1 MSGRDDAHVQTKQPK
16 RSSFEIR
23 RDQRFKKRQS
33 QSFDMS
39 HLPSSSSMKDLSKS
53 ESEETPRPAMRTRA
67 QSHHAGM
74 QARTSMST
82 LRKTM
87 LDEAA
92 RMHDLEIEDRDKLGV
107 LLSEVV
113 TKMRDLD
120 LPIQYNAMRLVVH
133 QDGAWIEEDGGSDS
147 DNDGQSPKMRRRM
160 EADLKCEVRE
170 HCPCI
175 CCWDEEDD
183 GLPPFC
189 RNNEDFET
197 TLGIPCCKCLS
208 KNEEEPPVAW
218 WKLLNGHHRL
228 TNQNAACWLFGTIG
242 IRIFDRRRK
251 TFMAIAMWSTLLS
264 ITFTVYGIA
273 AFSTEANIVKATYW
287 VWIAVEN
294 TTDGTVSLGH
304 MGLNSM
310 LVESDPCTALECH
323 EENLLYAETGSW
335 NKQAGSVTDF
345 YRTEFKECR
354 ATMEGE
360 LFGLVLTCCAL
371 GFALLGASNRMRF
384 KADFH
389 IQKALGLVTDTIGAV
404 SLFIALVT
412 FWFTCYYTIPVED
425 NDLRIVTHLGPGY
438 YGYVVC
444 FFGAFMRAFF
454 HWLTP
459 TPKEWKKDSHVCS
472 GGCCGGL
479 NEMEIPED
487 IKEVLDHDEDGYIS
501 CGDVLYFL
509 SHLHEDVV
517 EEMFNFSDE
526 ARLRIGDGAF
536 SVPRIDINLPSI
548 SNHIGRGV
556 ANFRK
561 TMLPGSGRSPIDIG
575 DLEQGGAAEAK
586 GDDDI
591 DVDESD
597 LVASQRFPR
606 DSIWGRKAPSAD
618 ASPDRSPNRSPNIG
632 PTYATAPP
640 LLTIVGPTS
649 PTDSTTKVGTNSTVH
664 RTSSF

>member
-1 MSGRDDAHVQTKQPK
+1 
-16 RSSFEIR
+16 
-23 RDQRFKKRQS
+23 
-33 QSFDMS
+33 
-39 HLPSSSSMKDLSKS
+39 
-53 ESEETPRPAMRTRA
+53 
-67 QSHHAGM
+67 
-74 QARTSMST
+74 
-82 LRKTM
+82 
-87 LDEAA
+87 
-92 RMHDLEIEDRDKLGV
+92 
-107 LLSEVV
+107 
-113 TKMRDLD
+113 
-120 LPIQYNAMRLVVH
+120 
-133 QDGAWIEEDGGSDS
+133 
-147 DNDGQSPKMRRRM
+147 
-160 EADLKCEVRE
+160 
-170 HCPCI
+170 
-175 CCWDEEDD
+175 
-183 GLPPFC
+183 
-189 RNNEDFET
+189 
-197 TLGIPCCKCLS
+197 
-208 KNEEEPPVAW
+208 
-218 WKLLNGHHRL
+218 
-228 TNQNAACWLFGTIG
+228 
-242 IRIFDRRRK
+242 
-251 TFMAIAMWSTLLS
+251 MWSTLLS